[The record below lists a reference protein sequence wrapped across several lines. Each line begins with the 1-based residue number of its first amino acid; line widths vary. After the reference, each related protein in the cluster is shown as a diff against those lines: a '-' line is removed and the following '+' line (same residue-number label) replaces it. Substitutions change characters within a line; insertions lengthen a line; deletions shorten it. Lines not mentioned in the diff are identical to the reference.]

1 MDVPFPSL
9 LLNLGEKM
17 PGIKLYIG
25 IWLGLVV
32 ATIME
37 VVIRSLP
44 GPASVFLTIILL
56 IAGVKAVA
64 ISLYYQNLR
73 YEGIRLATL
82 PLAAIVGI
90 VFLAVSAGLTI
101 TMGM

>member
-1 MDVPFPSL
+1 
-9 LLNLGEKM
+9 M
-17 PGIKLYIG
+17 PGIKLYVG

-37 VVIRSLP
+37 VVVRSLP
-44 GPASVFLTIILL
+44 GAASLFLVVILM
-56 IAGVKAVA
+56 IAAVKAIV

-82 PLAAIVGI
+82 PLAAIVGV

>member
-1 MDVPFPSL
+1 
-9 LLNLGEKM
+9 
-17 PGIKLYIG
+17 
-25 IWLGLVV
+25 
-32 ATIME
+32 
-37 VVIRSLP
+37 
-44 GPASVFLTIILL
+44 LTIILL
-56 IAGVKAVA
+56 IAGVKAIA

>member
-1 MDVPFPSL
+1 
-9 LLNLGEKM
+9 M

-25 IWLGLVV
+25 IWLALIV

-44 GPASVFLTIILL
+44 GPASVFLSVILL
-56 IAGVKAVA
+56 IAGAKAIA

-73 YEGIRLATL
+73 YEGIKLATL
-82 PLAAIVGI
+82 PLAAVVGV
-90 VFLAVSAGLTI
+90 VFLAVSAGFTI

>member
-1 MDVPFPSL
+1 
-9 LLNLGEKM
+9 M

-44 GPASVFLTIILL
+44 GPASIFLSIVLL
-56 IAGVKAVA
+56 IAGVKAIA

-73 YEGIRLATL
+73 YEGIKLASL
-82 PLAAIVGI
+82 PLAAVIGV
-90 VFLAVSAGLTI
+90 VFLAVSAGFTI

>member
-1 MDVPFPSL
+1 
-9 LLNLGEKM
+9 M

-44 GPASVFLTIILL
+44 GPASIFLSIVLL
-56 IAGVKAVA
+56 IAGVKAIT

-73 YEGIRLATL
+73 YEGIKLASL
-82 PLAAIVGI
+82 PLAAVIGV
-90 VFLAVSAGLTI
+90 VFLAVSAGFTI

>member
-1 MDVPFPSL
+1 MA
-9 LLNLGEKM
+9 
-17 PGIKLYIG
+17 GIKLYVG

-37 VVIRSLP
+37 VVVRSLP
-44 GPASVFLTIILL
+44 GAASVFILVIMM
-56 IAGVKAVA
+56 IASVKAIA

-82 PLAAIVGI
+82 PIAAVVGI
-90 VFLAVSAGLTI
+90 VFLAVSAALTI

>member
-1 MDVPFPSL
+1 MT
-9 LLNLGEKM
+9 
-17 PGIKLYIG
+17 GIKLYIG

-37 VVIRSLP
+37 VVVKSLP
-44 GPASVFLTIILL
+44 GPASIFVFIILL
-56 IAGVKAVA
+56 IASVKAIA

-82 PLAAIVGI
+82 PLAAIVGL

>member
-1 MDVPFPSL
+1 MT
-9 LLNLGEKM
+9 
-17 PGIKLYIG
+17 GIKLYIG

-37 VVIRSLP
+37 VVVKSLP
-44 GPASVFLTIILL
+44 GPASIFVFIILL
-56 IAGVKAVA
+56 IASVKAIA

-82 PLAAIVGI
+82 PLAAVVGL

>member
-1 MDVPFPSL
+1 MT
-9 LLNLGEKM
+9 
-17 PGIKLYIG
+17 GIKLYIG

-37 VVIRSLP
+37 VVVKSLP
-44 GPASVFLTIILL
+44 GPASIFVFIILL
-56 IAGVKAVA
+56 IASVKAIA

-82 PLAAIVGI
+82 PLAAIVGV

>member
-1 MDVPFPSL
+1 MTR
-9 LLNLGEKM
+9 
-17 PGIKLYIG
+17 IKLYIG

-37 VVIRSLP
+37 VVVKSLP
-44 GPASVFLTIILL
+44 GPASIFVFIILL
-56 IAGVKAVA
+56 IASVKAIA

-82 PLAAIVGI
+82 PLAAVVGL

>member
-1 MDVPFPSL
+1 
-9 LLNLGEKM
+9 M

-25 IWLGLVV
+25 IWIGLVV

-37 VVIRSLP
+37 VIIRSLP
-44 GPASVFLTIILL
+44 GPESIFLSVILL
-56 IAGVKAVA
+56 IAGAKAIA

-73 YEGIRLATL
+73 YEGIKLATL
-82 PLAAIVGI
+82 PLAAVVGV
-90 VFLAVSAGLTI
+90 VFLAVSAGFTI

>member
-1 MDVPFPSL
+1 MA
-9 LLNLGEKM
+9 
-17 PGIKLYIG
+17 GIKLYIG

-37 VVIRSLP
+37 VVVKSLP
-44 GPASVFLTIILL
+44 GPASIFVLIILL
-56 IAGVKAVA
+56 IASLKAIA

-82 PLAAIVGI
+82 PLAAVVGL

>member
-1 MDVPFPSL
+1 
-9 LLNLGEKM
+9 M
-17 PGIKLYIG
+17 PGIKLYVG

-37 VVIRSLP
+37 VVVRSLP
-44 GPASVFLTIILL
+44 GPASLFVLIIVM
-56 IAGVKAVA
+56 IASVKAIA

-82 PLAAIVGI
+82 PLAAVVGI
-90 VFLAVSAGLTI
+90 VFLAVSAALTM
-101 TMGM
+101 TTGM